1 MTHSGKVS
9 VVITVDGLVAVPS
22 LGLKYLAGSRGGF
35 RPVTWAHA
43 CDLPDPWRWFKV
55 GDLVMTTG
63 GGLPAGP
70 DEQARWITQLID
82 SRVSGLVVALEPSA
96 PDVTP
101 ELLETAD
108 GRDFPVLSASFD
120 LKFVTLA
127 RTIIE
132 SAVETERERL
142 ATIKRL
148 YDVYWQSL
156 HARGTFDARISALE
170 GSIGWALEV
179 RDLDVGETLAR
190 GREAARR
197 QSAHPKEA
205 DDEVTQ
211 VPIPGAV
218 NVALV
223 VYPGRRP
230 VQDRPLLQHL
240 GGLIALELEHHAVQR
255 DHLRASGQD
264 LLLGLLDDTIDL
276 SAVWPELRHRGMAAA
291 VAVVCWKA
299 PDGAP
304 LHHENIHHDVRLQH
318 CAPLLAYR
326 SSMLL
331 GVVPDD
337 SELLSSLT
345 AKLAERCAV
354 GLSTP
359 LAASTRVSEAA
370 RQAQLAV
377 ARAHEAGMPLVRY
390 GTDQCD
396 SGFLPR
402 SVEDTRQLVRRILG
416 PLITYDRAHDGDLIT
431 SLRTFLANDGGWQR
445 SSDDL
450 GIHRQTLVYRLRKVE
465 QLTGL
470 KPTSTRGSAMQWL
483 ALQAAD
489 SAQLPLDD
497 LMT

>member
-1 MTHSGKVS
+1 M
-9 VVITVDGLVAVPS
+9 ITVDGLVSVPS
-22 LGLKYLAGSRGGF
+22 LGLTYLAGSRGGS

-43 CDLPDPWRWFKV
+43 CDLPDPWRWFKA

-63 GGLPAGP
+63 GGLPTGSP
-70 DEQARWITQLID
+70 EQELWITRLID
-82 SRVSGLVVALEPSA
+82 SRVSALVVAPEAGA
-96 PDVTP
+96 PEVTP
-101 ELLETAD
+101 ELLDAAD
-108 GRDFPVLSASFD
+108 SRNFPVLSASFD
-120 LKFVTLA
+120 LQFVTLA
-127 RTIIE
+127 RTVIE
-132 SAVETERERL
+132 SAVEAERERL

-156 HARGTFDARISALE
+156 RARGTFDTRISALE

-179 RDLDVGETLAR
+179 RDLDVGEMLAQ
-190 GREAARR
+190 GRQAARR
-197 QSAHPKEA
+197 RSAHPEGPDA
-205 DDEVTQ
+205 EGTQ
-211 VPIPGAV
+211 VPIPGV
-218 NVALV
+218 GNVALV
-223 VYPGRRP
+223 AYPGRRP

-240 GGLIALELEHHAVQR
+240 GGLIALELEHHAAQR
-255 DHLRASGQD
+255 DHLRASGED

-276 SAVWPELRHRGMAAA
+276 SAVWPELRHRGMAG
-291 VAVVCWKA
+291 AVVVACWKA
-299 PDGAP
+299 SNDAP
-304 LHHENIHHDVRLQH
+304 LHHENVHHDVRLQD

-326 SSMLL
+326 SPMLL

-337 SELLSSLT
+337 GELLASLST
-345 AKLAERCAV
+345 KLAEHCAV

-359 LAASTRVSEAA
+359 LAASTQVSEAA

-377 ARAHEAGMPLVRY
+377 ARAHEAGTSLVRY
-390 GTDQCD
+390 GNDQRD

-402 SVEDTRQLVRRILG
+402 SLEDTRQLVRRILG

-470 KPTSTRGSAMQWL
+470 KPTSTRGSAMLWL
-483 ALQAAD
+483 ALQATD
-489 SAQLPLDD
+489 SAQLSLDD

>member
-1 MTHSGKVS
+1 M
-9 VVITVDGLVAVPS
+9 ITVDGLVAVPS
-22 LGLKYLAGSRGGF
+22 LGLTYLSGSRGGS

-43 CDLPDPWRWFKV
+43 CDLPDPWRWFKT

-63 GGLPAGP
+63 GGLPPSP
-70 DEQARWITQLID
+70 DEQRKWIAKLID
-82 SRVSGLVVALEPSA
+82 SRVSSLVVALKPGA
-96 PDVTP
+96 PAVSP
-101 ELLETAD
+101 ALLETAD
-108 GRDFPVLSASFD
+108 ERDFPVLSASFD
-120 LKFVTLA
+120 LQFVTLA
-127 RTIIE
+127 RTVIE

-197 QSAHPKEA
+197 RASRPEEFGEESVEA
-205 DDEVTQ
+205 
-211 VPIPGAV
+211 PMPGV
-218 NVALV
+218 GNVALV
-223 VYPGRRP
+223 AHPGRRP

-240 GGLIALELEHHAVQR
+240 GGLIALELEHHAAQR

-264 LLLGLLDDTIDL
+264 LLLGLLDDTVDL
-276 SAVWPELRHRGMAAA
+276 SAVWPELRHRGMAAG
-291 VAVVCWKA
+291 VVVVCWKA
-299 PDGAP
+299 ADHAP
-304 LHHENIHHDVRLQH
+304 LNHENIHHDVRLQH
-318 CAPLLAYR
+318 LAPLLAYR

-331 GVVPDD
+331 GVIPDD
-337 SELLSSLT
+337 SELLSSLA
-345 AKLAERCAV
+345 AKLAGQCAV

-359 LAASTRVSEAA
+359 LAASTQVSEAA

-377 ARAHEAGMPLVRY
+377 AQAHEAGIRLVRY
-390 GTDQCD
+390 CTDQCD
-396 SGFLPR
+396 AGFLPR
-402 SVEDTRQLVRRILG
+402 SVEDARQLIRRILG
-416 PLITYDRAHDGDLIT
+416 PLVEYDRSHDGNLVA
-431 SLRTFLANDGGWQR
+431 SLRTFLGNDGGWQR

-450 GIHRQTLVYRLRKVE
+450 GVHRQTLVYRLRKVE

-470 KPTSTRGSAMQWL
+470 KPTSTRGSAMLWL

-489 SAQLPLDD
+489 RAQLSLDD
-497 LMT
+497 LVT